1 MKTTTIFFTF
11 ILFVLSFTTVSA
23 QANFEKEKIAI
34 NKMLDEFNIAAAK
47 ADYKTYFDFFAD
59 ESTFIGTDA
68 TEVWN
73 KKEFMIWAKPYFDKN
88 KTWNFTSI
96 KRNIYFSKD
105 GKSAWFDELLDTQMK
120 ICRGSGVLEKI
131 NGTWKVKQYVLSMTV
146 PNDIVDK
153 VVDEKTVIEDALIEK
168 LKIKK

>member
-1 MKTTTIFFTF
+1 MKKTTLFYTF
-11 ILFVLSFTTVSA
+11 ILFVLSFTIVSA
-23 QANFEKEKIAI
+23 QANFEKEKTSI
-34 NKMLDEFNIAAAK
+34 NKMLDDFNLAAAK
-47 ADYKTYFDFFAD
+47 ADYKTYFDFYVD

-88 KTWNFTSI
+88 KTWNFTSL

-105 GKSAWFDELLDTQMK
+105 EKLAWFDELLDTQMK

-131 NGTWKVKQYVLSMTV
+131 NGVWKVKQYVLSMTV
-146 PNDIVDK
+146 PNEVVDK
-153 VVDEKTVIEDALIEK
+153 VVGEKTAIEDELIQK
-168 LKIKK
+168 LKTK